1 MKLQSNKLKVR
12 VGRTLEGTIF
22 EIAFLVLAILV
33 WAFIVWLMSRAPDTV
48 PTHFNLEGKADSWG
62 SPTTILF
69 PCIITTVVGAGL
81 LLAAYFP
88 HTINIPVEVKTPRQ
102 VVLVIRMARVMALEI
117 LLLTLA
123 LAFISLGSSIGHEP
137 GIIAPVFI
145 VVGVLSLTCIV
156 FTVLVYRAGTQPK
169 S

>member
-69 PCIITTVVGAGL
+69 PCVVTTVVGACL

-88 HTINIPVEVKTPRQ
+88 HTVNLPVEVKTPRQ
-102 VVLVIRMARVMALEI
+102 VALVIRMVRVMALEL

-123 LAFISLGSSIGHEP
+123 LAFISLGSSIGHES
-137 GIIAPVFI
+137 GSVAPVLI
-145 VVGVLSLTCIV
+145 VVGLLLLTCVV
-156 FTVLVYRAGTQPK
+156 FTVLVYKAK
-169 S
+169 

>member
-1 MKLQSNKLKVR
+1 MKMKLQNNKLKVH
-12 VGRTLEGTIF
+12 VGRTLEGTLF

-33 WAFIVWLMSRAPDTV
+33 WAVIVWLMSRAPETV

-69 PCIITTVVGAGL
+69 PCIITTVVGACL

-102 VVLVIRMARVMALEI
+102 VALVIRMVRVMALEL

-123 LAFISLGSSIGHEP
+123 LAFISLGSSIGHES
-137 GIIAPVFI
+137 GSVAPVLI
-145 VVGVLSLTCIV
+145 VVGLLLLTCVV
-156 FTVLVYRAGTQPK
+156 FTVLVYKAK
-169 S
+169 

>member
-1 MKLQSNKLKVR
+1 MR

-69 PCIITTVVGAGL
+69 PCVVTTVVGACL

-88 HTINIPVEVKTPRQ
+88 HTVNLPVEVKTPRQ
-102 VVLVIRMARVMALEI
+102 VALVIRMVRVMALEL

-123 LAFISLGSSIGHEP
+123 LAFISLGSSIGHES
-137 GIIAPVFI
+137 GSVAPVLI
-145 VVGVLSLTCIV
+145 VVGLLLLTCVV
-156 FTVLVYRAGTQPK
+156 FTVLVYKAK
-169 S
+169 

>member
-1 MKLQSNKLKVR
+1 MKLQNNKLKVH
-12 VGRTLEGTIF
+12 VGRTLEGTLF

-33 WAFIVWLMSRAPDTV
+33 WAVIVWLMSRAPETV

-69 PCIITTVVGAGL
+69 PCIITTVVGACL

-102 VVLVIRMARVMALEI
+102 VALVIRMVRVMALEL

-123 LAFISLGSSIGHEP
+123 LAFISLGSSIGHES
-137 GIIAPVFI
+137 GSVAPVLI
-145 VVGVLSLTCIV
+145 VVGLLLLTCVV
-156 FTVLVYRAGTQPK
+156 FTVLVYKAK
-169 S
+169 